1 MLFFTDR
8 GKVYAEYV
16 FRIAEG
22 GRTDKGTPAI
32 NIINLEADEKITEMV
47 CVHEFSPAKYL
58 LMGTANGKVKRT
70 PLSDFANIRSSGII
84 AMGMEEGDEL
94 LWAKITGGNDDV
106 VIVSRNGRGL
116 RFGEKK
122 IRAIGRTGSGVRA
135 MKLAEG
141 DRVASMAVCRPEEK
155 MPQDGRNAGR
165 SQAIMAL
172 KKVIDQV
179 VGSKIAE
186 GQFDEVDFTP

>member
-8 GKVYAEYV
+8 GKVYAKYV

-94 LWAKITGGNDDV
+94 LWAKINTPP
-106 VIVSRNGRGL
+106 SWLFMWR
-116 RFGEKK
+116 
-122 IRAIGRTGSGVRA
+122 
-135 MKLAEG
+135 
-141 DRVASMAVCRPEEK
+141 C
-155 MPQDGRNAGR
+155 
-165 SQAIMAL
+165 
-172 KKVIDQV
+172 
-179 VGSKIAE
+179 IAWSA
-186 GQFDEVDFTP
+186 FSSYPHSS

>member
-1 MLFFTDR
+1 MGIAGHALKDEDHALKLVHANTLDKMLFFTDR

-84 AMGMEEGDEL
+84 AMG
-94 LWAKITGGNDDV
+94 
-106 VIVSRNGRGL
+106 RGRRRTAL
-116 RFGEKK
+116 GEDY
-122 IRAIGRTGSGVRA
+122 RRERRRRHRQPQRQGSPQIGRAHV
-135 MKLAEG
+135 
-141 DRVASMAVCRPEEK
+141 
-155 MPQDGRNAGR
+155 
-165 SQAIMAL
+165 
-172 KKVIDQV
+172 
-179 VGSKIAE
+179 
-186 GQFDEVDFTP
+186 